1 MKIVMFGAGGVG
13 GYFGGRLAQAGCDVS
28 FVARGA
34 HLEAIRRDG
43 LRIVSPKGDAHVR
56 DVRASDDPAALG
68 PADVVLFTVKL
79 YDAERAAAQLAPLV
93 GPDTMVVTLQNGV
106 DAVDIVASHVG
117 RQHTAGG
124 VAYVAAVIDPPGT
137 IKHTA
142 LDALIVG
149 ELDGAMSPRLM
160 ALADAAARAGFG
172 FTASPHILVDLW
184 SKFAR
189 LSVFSAMTAITR
201 SPLGVLR
208 AQPELM
214 AMLERAAWETIAV
227 GRAHGVEL
235 TDARDGRSAGDDARP
250 AADGAVVD
258 ALGPRARPAARAPVA
273 ERRGRPPRARPR
285 ASRRRPTSSWPRCC
299 CRSSRA
305 ARRRWPELR

>member
-43 LRIVSPKGDAHVR
+43 LRLLSPKGDAHVR
-56 DVRASDDPAALG
+56 DVRASDDPRALG

-79 YDAERAAAQLAPLV
+79 YDAERAALQLPPLI
-93 GPDTMVVTLQNGV
+93 GPNTMVVTLQNGV
-106 DAVDIVASHVG
+106 DAVDIVAGHVG
-117 RQHTAGG
+117 REHTVGG

-137 IKHTA
+137 IRHTA
-142 LDALIVG
+142 LDTLIVG
-149 ELDGAMSPRLM
+149 ELDGAMSPRLL

-172 FTASPHILVDLW
+172 FTASPRILVDLW

-208 AQPELM
+208 ADAELM

-227 GRAHGVEL
+227 GRAHGVPL
-235 TDARDGRSAGDDARP
+235 TDAVMDEVLTMMRGLPPHAQSSMLSDLERQRP
-250 AADGAVVD
+250 LELPWLSGAVVR
-258 ALGPRARPAARAPVA
+258 LGAAKGVPTPIHEFVATVLRPFVKGGAPEMA
-273 ERRGRPPRARPR
+273 
-285 ASRRRPTSSWPRCC
+285 
-299 CRSSRA
+299 
-305 ARRRWPELR
+305 

>member
-43 LRIVSPKGDAHVR
+43 LRLVSPKGDAHVR
-56 DVRASDDPAALG
+56 DVRASDDPRALG

-79 YDAERAAAQLAPLV
+79 YDAERAAQQLPPLI
-93 GPDTMVVTLQNGV
+93 GPNTMVVTLQNGV
-106 DAVDIVASHVG
+106 DAVDIVAGHVG
-117 RQHTAGG
+117 REHTVGG

-137 IKHTA
+137 IRHTA
-142 LDALIVG
+142 LDTLIVG
-149 ELDGAMSPRLM
+149 ELDGAMSPRLL

-208 AQPELM
+208 ADAELM

-227 GRAHGVEL
+227 GRAHGVPL
-235 TDARDGRSAGDDARP
+235 TDAVMDEVLTMMRGLPPHAQSSMLSDLERQRP
-250 AADGAVVD
+250 LELPWLSGAIVRLGAAKGVPTPIHEFVATVLRPFVKGGA
-258 ALGPRARPAARAPVA
+258 
-273 ERRGRPPRARPR
+273 
-285 ASRRRPTSSWPRCC
+285 
-299 CRSSRA
+299 
-305 ARRRWPELR
+305 PEMA

>member
-13 GYFGGRLAQAGCDVS
+13 GYFGGRLAQAGCDVA

-43 LRIVSPKGDAHVR
+43 LRLVSPKGDAHVTT
-56 DVRASDDPAALG
+56 VRAGADPADLG

-79 YDAERAAAQLAPLV
+79 YDAEAAAAQLAPLV

-106 DAVDIVASHVG
+106 DAVDIVARHVG
-117 RQHTAGG
+117 REHTAGG

-137 IKHTA
+137 IRHTA

-149 ELDGAMSPRLM
+149 ELDGRMSPRLL
-160 ALADAAARAGFG
+160 ALKAAADRAGFG

-227 GRAHGVEL
+227 GRAHGVPLADTVMDEVTAMMRSMPPQAQSSMLSDLERQRRLEL
-235 TDARDGRSAGDDARP
+235 PWLS
-250 AADGAVVD
+250 GAVARLGAEKQVPTPIHAFVATVLSPFVD
-258 ALGPRARPAARAPVA
+258 GGAPKMV
-273 ERRGRPPRARPR
+273 
-285 ASRRRPTSSWPRCC
+285 
-299 CRSSRA
+299 
-305 ARRRWPELR
+305 

>member
-13 GYFGGRLAQAGCDVS
+13 GYFGGRLAQAGATS
-28 FVARGA
+28 PSWRGA
-34 HLEAIRRDG
+34 RISRPSVAMGCGWRAPRAMSTCRPSAPATIRAI
-43 LRIVSPKGDAHVR
+43 S
-56 DVRASDDPAALG
+56 G

-79 YDAERAAAQLAPLV
+79 YDAERAAAKLGPLI

-106 DAVDIVASHVG
+106 DAVDIVARHVG
-117 RQHTAGG
+117 REHTAGG

-137 IKHTA
+137 IRHTA

-149 ELDGAMSPRLM
+149 ELDGTMSPRLL
-160 ALADAAARAGFG
+160 ALKAAADRAGFG

-208 AQPELM
+208 AEPELM

-227 GRAHGVEL
+227 GRAHGIEL
-235 TDARDGRSAGDDARP
+235 TDGVMDEVLKMMQGMPPHAQSSMLSDLERQRP
-250 AADGAVVD
+250 LELPWLSGAV
-258 ALGPRARPAARAPVA
+258 ARLGAEKQIPTPIHSFVATVLLPFVKGGPPAM
-273 ERRGRPPRARPR
+273 
-285 ASRRRPTSSWPRCC
+285 
-299 CRSSRA
+299 
-305 ARRRWPELR
+305 L